1 MISFPDITK
10 WNISNYIKIDNIF
23 DNCDSSNNS
32 LSLNSK
38 SKDNMFSLKI
48 SYKSGNH
55 NSENSVFD
63 KEESSKN
70 NINFLTLIILMN
82 KIMINIT
89 FMKTFIQNIKIY

>member
-1 MISFPDITK
+1 
-10 WNISNYIKIDNIF
+10 
-23 DNCDSSNNS
+23 
-32 LSLNSK
+32 
-38 SKDNMFSLKI
+38 MFSLKM
-48 SYKSGNH
+48 SYKSCNQ

-89 FMKTFIQNIKIY
+89 FMKTFIQNTKIY